1 MTSSIRNA
9 ARLQFQTQ
17 TMPSRE
23 PDTIISL
30 SVVND
35 TLLICETL
43 GDIPLHSPFWAFH
56 TRSPYWSLE
65 CNQGRRNRCGLAC
78 MGKGRWRYHLSPF
91 FGHARNIQ
99 MVTVHENVIHVSP
112 NVLVIAEV
120 LGTDRGYRCSVH
132 RGSVQYLRK
141 RQQELWAENR
151 IDLNAWIDDKQSGAG
166 ASIRGGSIYRRRQF
180 LFFLARKP
188 YERTEKQK

>member
-43 GDIPLHSPFWAFH
+43 GDIPLHSPF
-56 TRSPYWSLE
+56 
-65 CNQGRRNRCGLAC
+65 
-78 MGKGRWRYHLSPF
+78 
-91 FGHARNIQ
+91 
-99 MVTVHENVIHVSP
+99 
-112 NVLVIAEV
+112 
-120 LGTDRGYRCSVH
+120 
-132 RGSVQYLRK
+132 
-141 RQQELWAENR
+141 
-151 IDLNAWIDDKQSGAG
+151 
-166 ASIRGGSIYRRRQF
+166 
-180 LFFLARKP
+180 
-188 YERTEKQK
+188 